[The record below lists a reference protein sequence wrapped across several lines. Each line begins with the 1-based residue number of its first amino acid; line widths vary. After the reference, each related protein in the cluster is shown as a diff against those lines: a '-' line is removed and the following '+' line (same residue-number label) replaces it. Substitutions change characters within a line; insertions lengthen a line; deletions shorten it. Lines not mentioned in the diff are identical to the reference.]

1 MTHTNR
7 IQLFD
12 SWAEHYDP
20 AAASAEDDFP
30 FAGYELILD
39 QVISLADA
47 RPAMRI
53 LDLGIGTGNLAARFL
68 RKNCLVWGIDFSAQM
83 LAQARARLPQVNL
96 VQASLLDEWPLNL
109 QQLFDRVVSAYVL
122 HHFDLI
128 TKVNLLQ
135 RIAARY
141 LSPSGSIVI
150 ADIAF
155 PTASARE
162 EASRRWA
169 ACWDEDEHYWAADE
183 TVAASEQVGLLVTYK
198 QLSICGGVFVFTIK
212 EAG

>member
-1 MTHTNR
+1 MTQTNR

-109 QQLFDRVVSAYVL
+109 QQLFDRIVSAYVL
-122 HHFDLI
+122 HHFDLT

-135 RIAARY
+135 RIAGY

-155 PTASARE
+155 PTTSARE

-169 ACWDEDEHYWAADE
+169 AYWDEDEHYWAADE
-183 TVAASEQVGLLVTYK
+183 TMAASERVGLLVTYK
-198 QLSICGGVFVFTIK
+198 QLSSCGGVFVFTIK